1 MTDTARV
8 IRGFL
13 EKPDDQRRWLDAW
26 DLTVGQIT
34 TFLRAWESRGRRLPL
49 SLFAGSNCHRDL
61 AVVVVSEFFIRDRV
75 SGVMPLVRFLRPCQS
90 LADDAFVDQYI
101 TIIRKT
107 ARQNVHKLERE
118 NSPEA
123 WNIRR
128 NLRRTLRDSHGEFI
142 DQSRGRYLEWA
153 WSKSRSPQ
161 RLPMPCVD
169 DTTLHTWVTSACRE
183 APNTPSQCRHVF
195 ASLDGDDRFRNTLSY
210 YQLVKT
216 FVVVQLNHELPQEFV
231 PESPLLA
238 RIRGMILVTA
248 PAAAEETLNH
258 DLPHLIKLA
267 GIESHE
273 KDGIIKAFHAWLADW
288 VEHFD
293 NDSLREYLCEQLGDI
308 PLPVYQKRYHYVWN
322 TLTGKCKDRILKRV
336 RGQLGIDHD

>member
-13 EKPDDQRRWLDAW
+13 EEPDDQKRWLEAW

-34 TFLRAWESRGRRLPL
+34 NFLRAWEARGRRLPL
-49 SLFAGSNCHRDL
+49 SLFAGSNSHRDL
-61 AVVVVSEFFIRDRV
+61 AVVVVSELFMNDRAT
-75 SGVMPLVRFLRPCQS
+75 GVMPLVRFLRPHQS
-90 LADDAFVDQYI
+90 LSDNALVDQFL

-118 NSPEA
+118 CSPDA

-142 DQSRGRYLEWA
+142 DRSRGQYLEWA

-183 APNTPSQCRHVF
+183 APNTPAQCRHVF
-195 ASLDGDDRFRNTLSY
+195 TSLDDDDRFRNTLSY
-210 YQLVKT
+210 YHLVKS
-216 FVVVQLNHELPQEFV
+216 FVAVQLNHEPLQEV
-231 PESPLLA
+231 IPEPPVLV
-238 RIRGMILVTA
+238 RIRGMIRVTA
-248 PAAAEETLNH
+248 PTSAAETLDY
-258 DLPHLIKLA
+258 DLPRLVKLA
-267 GIESHE
+267 GIENQE
-273 KDGIIKAFHAWLADW
+273 RDGIINAFHAWLADW

-293 NDSLREYLCEQLGDI
+293 NDSLREYLCEQLGEI
-308 PLPVYQKRYHYVWN
+308 PLPVYQKRYHYLWN

-336 RGQLGIDHD
+336 RGQLGIEHD